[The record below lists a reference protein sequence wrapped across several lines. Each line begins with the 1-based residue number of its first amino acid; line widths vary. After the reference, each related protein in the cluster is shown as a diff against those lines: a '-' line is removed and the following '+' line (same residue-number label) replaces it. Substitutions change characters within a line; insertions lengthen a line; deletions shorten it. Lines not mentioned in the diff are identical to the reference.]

1 MPYEC
6 GAPFGAQVSDFG
18 LSTLF
23 KPGQRSASAAQHGAL
38 AYMPPELI
46 SADTLSY
53 ATDVYSFGVLLWEM
67 LTAQVRG
74 KPCAGSVRRKFA
86 A

>member
-1 MPYEC
+1 MCAGLTAVWIGLKYL
-6 GAPFGAQVSDFG
+6 AVIFVQVSDFG

-23 KPGQRSASAAQHGAL
+23 KPGQGSALAAQHGAL
-38 AYMPPELI
+38 AYMPPELL

-67 LTAQVRG
+67 LTAQVR
-74 KPCAGSVRRKFA
+74 K
-86 A
+86 